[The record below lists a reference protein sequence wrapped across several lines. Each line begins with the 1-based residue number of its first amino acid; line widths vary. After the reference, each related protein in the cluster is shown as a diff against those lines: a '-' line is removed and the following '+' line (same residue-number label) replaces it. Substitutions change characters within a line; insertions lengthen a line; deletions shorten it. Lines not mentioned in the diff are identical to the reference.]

1 MAVGDPPIRPAQ
13 LQAGGQAN
21 PQLLRAIRLIS
32 STNLTSAI
40 VTASGRHYSVAE
52 VLELNRDIHFSLF
65 PAPGHA
71 GFEEWARTKEG
82 ALKKVHS

>member
-1 MAVGDPPIRPAQ
+1 
-13 LQAGGQAN
+13 
-21 PQLLRAIRLIS
+21 
-32 STNLTSAI
+32 

-65 PAPGHA
+65 PAPGHPR
-71 GFEEWARTKEG
+71 FEEWAKTKEG